1 MRFKGCIL
9 GVCLVFSGNGAAIS
23 APSTPPRLKCI
34 AGCHATPLCFGCAIR
49 LGLDRTLRVI

>member
-23 APSTPPRLKCI
+23 APSTPP
-34 AGCHATPLCFGCAIR
+34 
-49 LGLDRTLRVI
+49 D

>member
-23 APSTPPRLKCI
+23 APSTPQIKVHSWVSCYPSVFWV
-34 AGCHATPLCFGCAIR
+34 CHKTWIR
-49 LGLDRTLRVI
+49 